1 MIVELLRS
9 GFDINQQ
16 DVYGRTPL
24 HWAALLL
31 DRDLFEML
39 VASGADLTVRSLV
52 CVLII
57 IYQ

>member
-1 MIVELLRS
+1 MIVELLQS
-9 GFDINQQ
+9 GFEINQQ

-39 VASGADLTVRSLV
+39 VTSGADLNKRSLV
-52 CVLII
+52 STLASP
-57 IYQ
+57 YE

>member
-1 MIVELLRS
+1 MIVELLQS
-9 GFDINQQ
+9 GFEINQQ

-39 VASGADLTVRSLV
+39 VTSGADLNKRSLV
-52 CVLII
+52 SILASP
-57 IYQ
+57 YE

>member
-9 GFDINQQ
+9 GFEINQQ

-39 VASGADLTVRSLV
+39 VASGADLNIRSLV
-52 CVLII
+52 GTLSFPYI
-57 IYQ
+57 